1 MMIGLIIYAAVSV
14 VGLTGVLA
22 VAAAAKRPMPAF
34 EAGRNTTSHDTEVV
48 TAAGVAA
55 LAGM

>member
-1 MMIGLIIYAAVSV
+1 MMIGLIIYAVVSTA
-14 VGLTGVLA
+14 GLAGMLA

-34 EAGRNTTSHDTEVV
+34 EASRAPAAHDTEVV

-55 LAGM
+55 LAGL